1 MRVSVDRFPFVAVVG
16 LAALVGLSTS
26 GAARALR
33 ADELAIGSKAPAIDI
48 EHWVQ
53 KAGRDAAGKNFEP
66 ITEFTTG
73 NVYVVEFWATWC
85 PPCRT
90 SMPHLSALQEE
101 YGAKGVTIISVSD
114 EDLETVEEF
123 LKTDS
128 DGGKTYGEITKNYL
142 LTTDPDG
149 SVSRDYMEAAGQ
161 NGIPCA
167 FIVGKTGEIEWIGH
181 PMQMDK
187 PLAGIVDGTFDRE
200 ASAASAREMKEV
212 QQRFG
217 EVVKLMQAGKPAE
230 AVQLIDSW
238 IAELKNEEVKA
249 RLKSIRRSI
258 AMQAG
263 GALAVEA
270 FTAAVKEAGDS
281 AEQINEIAWNVVMA
295 SDQGVE
301 VSDELVAAA
310 VAAAEGGLKLEPT
323 NGNLLDT
330 LAHLQAQQGQLEK
343 ALATQQKALEHASEA
358 SMESIRGYLEELE
371 VKVREAKEAAAK

>member
-1 MRVSVDRFPFVAVVG
+1 MRVSVERFPLVAAAGIAALLG
-16 LAALVGLSTS
+16 LAAPG
-26 GAARALR
+26 ARALR

-53 KAGRDAAGKNFEP
+53 KAGRDAEGKKFEP
-66 ITEFTTG
+66 ITEFAPG
-73 NVYVVEFWATWC
+73 QVYVVEFWATWC

-101 YGAKGVTIISVSD
+101 FAGKGVTIISVSD
-114 EDLETVEEF
+114 EDLETVEKF
-123 LKTDS
+123 LETDA

-167 FIVGKTGEIEWIGH
+167 FIVGKTGEVEWIGH

-187 PLAGIVDGTFDRE
+187 PLAGIVAGTFDRE
-200 ASAASAREMKEV
+200 AYAAAAREMKEV

-230 AVQLIDSW
+230 AVQLIDGW
-238 IAELKNEEVKA
+238 IAELTNDDVKA
-249 RLKSIRRSI
+249 RLKAIRRSI

-270 FTAAVKEAGDS
+270 FTSAVKEAGES
-281 AEQINEIAWNVVMA
+281 AEDINEIAWGVVTA
-295 SDQGVE
+295 AEQGLD
-301 VSDELVAAA
+301 VSDDLVAAA
-310 VAAAEGGLKLEPT
+310 VDAAEGGLKLAPT

-330 LAHLQAQQGQLEK
+330 LAHLQAMQGQLEK
-343 ALATQQKALEHASEA
+343 ALATQRKALEHASEA
-358 SMESIRGYLEELE
+358 SMESIRAYLEELE
-371 VKVREAKEAAAK
+371 VKVREAKDAAKN